1 MGLVTGACF
10 AEMGNSV
17 NCYDIDKKK
26 IELLSEGEVPIF
38 EPGLQELIQRNLLK
52 KRISFSKDL
61 DKTLKHGSVI
71 FIAVGTPS
79 NKDGSSDLSFVRK
92 AATSIGRNLTKRY
105 KVVVNKSTV
114 PVGTVDLVSKCIVKG
129 IKDRGDNPEDYK
141 FDVISNPEFL
151 KEGEAI
157 KDFMKPDRIIIGTSK
172 EKPKKIMTK
181 LYSPF
186 SRKKEKIIFMDER
199 SAELTKYAS
208 NSMLATRI
216 SFINEISRL
225 AEATGANIEEIRKGL
240 GSDKRIGHSFIYPG
254 LGYGGSCLPKDVS
267 SLINNY
273 KEKGLESKLL
283 SAVNAV
289 NLKQKKYPINCLNSH
304 FKNNLKDKTVS
315 LWGLSFKP
323 NTDDI
328 REAPSLTLIKDLI
341 SAGCKVRAYD
351 PQAMKEAEK
360 LFSKEKNVNFLNSA
374 IEALHGSNALVILT
388 EWKEFRGVDLGQV
401 KKKLSYPLIIDGRN
415 IYDLDEM
422 TAMGFNY
429 YSVGRK
435 TIYSK

>member
-1 MGLVTGACF
+1 
-10 AEMGNSV
+10 MGNSV
-17 NCYDIDKKK
+17 ICYDIDKKK
-26 IELLSEGEVPIF
+26 IELLLKAEVPIF
-38 EPGLQELIQRNLLK
+38 EPGLQELIQENLLN
-52 KRISFSKDL
+52 KRINFSEDL

-71 FIAVGTPS
+71 FIAVGTPPKS
-79 NKDGSSDLSFVRK
+79 DGSSDLSFVEK

-105 KVVVNKSTV
+105 KIIVNKSTV
-114 PVGTVDLVSKCIVKG
+114 PVGTVDLVTKFIIKG
-129 IKDRGDNPEDYK
+129 LKDRGENPEDYN

-172 EKPKKIMTK
+172 EKPKELMTK

-186 SRKKEKIIFMDER
+186 SRRKEKIIFMDER

-216 SFINEISRL
+216 SFINEISKL

-240 GSDKRIGHSFIYPG
+240 GSDKRIGNSFIYPG

-273 KEKGLESKLL
+273 KREGIDSKLL
-283 SAVNAV
+283 TAVNEV
-289 NLKQKKYPINCLNSH
+289 NSKQREFPINRLNSH
-304 FKNNLKDKTVS
+304 FKNNLKGKTIS

-328 REAPSLTLIKDLI
+328 REAPSLTLIRDLV
-341 SAGCKVRAYD
+341 SSGCNIRAYD
-351 PQAMKEAEK
+351 PQAMKEAAK
-360 LFSKEKNVNFLNSA
+360 LFGKEMCINFLKSA
-374 IEALHGSNALVILT
+374 IEAVEGADALVILT
-388 EWKEFRGVDLGQV
+388 EWKEFRGVDLDLV

-422 TAMGFNY
+422 KAMGFNY

-435 TIYSK
+435 TIFSK